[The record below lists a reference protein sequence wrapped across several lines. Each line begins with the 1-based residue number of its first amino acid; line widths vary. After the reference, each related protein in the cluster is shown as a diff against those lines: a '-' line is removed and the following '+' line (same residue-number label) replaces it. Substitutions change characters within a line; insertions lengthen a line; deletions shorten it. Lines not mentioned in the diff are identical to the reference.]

1 MKKQKETNLFSEFEP
16 ISREEWVGQINKD
29 LKGADYKE
37 KLKWDTLEGF
47 SSYPFYRS
55 DNLEKLEFY
64 SPDSIRTNI
73 NSTWKRCELISESD
87 PVQANA
93 ELKQSVKGGA
103 NAFQIKSDITYSE
116 GAIGGNIT
124 GTQLQSQ
131 EDFNELTAGI
141 DLSEFNLY
149 INSGMNTPA
158 LLAMIQNSDADIRDA
173 FFFFDPFTYTAK
185 HGREPLPSD
194 KLNNIIS
201 QIAGKND
208 FKTLC
213 SDGLFYHTS
222 GATIIQELGI
232 SLAIASEYLARSS
245 EEDLNRTANSLFFRL
260 SAGPL
265 YFPEIAKFR
274 AARILWSNLLDAY
287 GIKISLPLH
296 IHAETTPQNQTMAD
310 PHNNILR
317 ATTEAMSAVIGGVD
331 SLTIQPY
338 DSQFNSTNSFSSRI
352 ARNIHHI
359 IAEEAHFGK
368 VDDPASGSY
377 YVEQLTEEIAQKSW
391 EFFQLIEKQGGFL
404 DALKNRVMQSEI
416 ETSRNRKLQ
425 AYATGKRTLVGTNN
439 YPNSDEKIADPVITT
454 DYTNSLK
461 TTDHSPSIDSAN
473 LIDSLSENLKKS
485 QLVGDLFESYL
496 EPQKVLYTS
505 LEPFRAAEIF
515 ELIRHR
521 TQEYAES
528 TNTKPTVQLVPVGNK
543 KWRKLRATFASSMM
557 GCAGFSIDS
566 PIGFES
572 VGSAFKKLESEN
584 SDIYVL
590 CGADEE
596 YPELIKP
603 FCEKFGKKGVL
614 LLAGNPKDKEA
625 EFRSYGID
633 HFIYSGMNIP
643 ETLSEIQDQ
652 IFNSEKASS

>member
-1 MKKQKETNLFSEFEP
+1 MNKQKETNLFSEFEP
-16 ISREEWVGQINKD
+16 VSREEWEKQIKKD
-29 LKGADYKE
+29 LKGADYRE
-37 KLKWDTLEGF
+37 KLKWDTLEGL
-47 SSYPFYRS
+47 SSLPFYRT
-55 DNLEKLEFY
+55 DNLEELELY
-64 SPDSIRTNI
+64 SPVSIRANM

-103 NAFQIKSDITYSE
+103 NAFQIKSDIAYSE
-116 GAIGGNIT
+116 GAIGGNMI

-141 DLSEFNLY
+141 DLSEINLF

-158 LLAMIQNSDADIRDA
+158 LLAMIHNSDTKIKGAA
-173 FFFFDPFTYTAK
+173 FFFDPFTYTAE
-185 HGREPLPSD
+185 HGREPLPPE

-213 SDGLFYHTS
+213 SDGLFYHTT
-222 GATIIQELGI
+222 GATITQELGI
-232 SLAIASEYLARSS
+232 SLAIASEYLARSN
-245 EEDLNRTANSLFFRL
+245 EEDLERTANSLFFRL

-274 AARILWSNLLDAY
+274 AARILWANLLDAY
-287 GIKISLPLH
+287 GIKNSHPLH
-296 IHAETTPQNQTMAD
+296 IHAETTPQNQTLAD

-317 ATTEAMSAVIGGVD
+317 GTTEAMSAVIGGVD
-331 SLTIQPY
+331 SLTIQPF
-338 DSQFNSTNSFSSRI
+338 DSRFKSTNSFSSRI

-359 IAEEAHFGK
+359 IAEEAHFSK
-368 VDDPASGSY
+368 VYDPASGSY
-377 YVEQLTEEIAQKSW
+377 YVEQLTEEIAKKSW

-404 DALKNRVMQSEI
+404 KALKNRIIQSEI
-416 ETSRNRKLQ
+416 ETSRDSKLQ
-425 AYATGKRTLVGTNN
+425 AYASGKRTLVGTNN
-439 YPNSDEKIADPVITT
+439 YPNSDEKIANPVITT
-454 DYTNSLK
+454 DFTNVLK
-461 TTDHSPSIDSAN
+461 TTDHSPSIDSVN
-473 LIDSLSENLKKS
+473 LIESLSENLQKN
-485 QLVGDLFESYL
+485 QFVGDLFGSYL
-496 EPQKVLYTS
+496 EPQKTFYTS
-505 LEPFRAAEIF
+505 LEPFRAAETF
-515 ELIRHR
+515 ESIRHR
-521 TQEYAES
+521 TQEYTES
-528 TNTKPTVQLVPVGNK
+528 TNLEPSVQLVPIGNK
-543 KWRKLRATFASSMM
+543 KWRKLRSTFASNMM
-557 GCAGFSIDS
+557 GCAGFNIDS

-572 VGSAFKKLESEN
+572 IESASEKFSSDN

-603 FCEKFGKKGVL
+603 FCEKFGKKGTL

-625 EFRSYGID
+625 EFRSFGID

-643 ETLSEIQDQ
+643 KTLSEIQDQ
-652 IFNSEKASS
+652 IFNSEKTSS